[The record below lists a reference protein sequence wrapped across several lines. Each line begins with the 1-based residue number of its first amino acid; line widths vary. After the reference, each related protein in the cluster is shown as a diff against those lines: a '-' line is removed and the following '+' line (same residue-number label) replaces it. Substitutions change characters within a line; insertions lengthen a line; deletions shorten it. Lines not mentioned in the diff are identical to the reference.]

1 MTWIIRGD
9 PKPFS
14 AQFSARM
21 RIRSISGFCRKVS
34 GSTSGN
40 SGLVKLI
47 SALLYVCW
55 VGGGWLWLGSVRYRE
70 PLPQTAFVD
79 LADGIFRQ
87 LVEDRDLNGQ
97 FIFRQRLVQVLAN
110 QVDLELPAGMR

>member
-1 MTWIIRGD
+1 MRGD

-40 SGLVKLI
+40 SGLVKLMA
-47 SALLYVCW
+47 ALLYVWSVDGWW
-55 VGGGWLWLGSVRYRE
+55 VVVWFGSVGYCE

-97 FIFRQRLVQVLAN
+97 FVFRQRLVQVLAD
-110 QVDLELPAGMR
+110 QVDLELAAR